1 MIFGKKP
8 TNNPKPRPLS
18 KAEINWLDRLEKLLM
33 NPPTKRIGFY
43 TTGGPYLNAY
53 DNRFE
58 DHVHYRLDND
68 LSSDFCGATD
78 ELDVDLMSVK
88 SAVNIHS
95 TAG

>member
-8 TNNPKPRPLS
+8 NKNPKPRPLS
-18 KAEINWLDRLEKLLM
+18 KAEINWLKRLEKLLM

-43 TTGGPYLNAY
+43 TIGDANLQAY
-53 DNRFE
+53 DSRFE
-58 DHVHYRLDND
+58 DHIHHRLDNG
-68 LSSDFCGATD
+68 LSSDFCVATSD
-78 ELDVDLMSVK
+78 LDVDLMSVK